1 MRLEH
6 ELAILGV
13 IVVAVLARLAL
24 RRRRRAR
31 SGTPARG
38 ESGRSLG
45 LDVAFARIAALF
57 GDAGLVAARE
67 IKERARGRA
76 FRLGTLAVVVIVA
89 LAIGLSTLAHQ
100 KRPVVVDVALVNV
113 PTRLHAPIVASGAA
127 AGITV
132 RLSELAS
139 GQAAARALRAGTVA
153 IAVEGADR
161 IVMDKSPRRAA
172 SSAADQLANTLS
184 NELGALDAFR
194 AAGLSAAQ
202 VAALARAHPV
212 PILSLSKSTNTSAQ
226 VASLIGLPLLFFM
239 FIQYNTWTLLGVME
253 EKSTRVVEVL
263 LAAVRPTALLT
274 GKVLGI
280 GVLALV
286 QAGLIVGVALS
297 VAKATGSSLAQGTTP
312 SFLAAIVIWLLV
324 GYAFYA
330 WVYAAAG
337 SMAERRDQVQ
347 AIALPLSIPIAIGY
361 VVGIIAQASD
371 SASLLTKVLAYVP
384 PTAPFAMPA
393 LVGLDAVSWW
403 QVLASVLI
411 SVACTIGVA
420 RLAAVI
426 YRRAILRTGHRV
438 GLREVLSRERIHTA

>member
-1 MRLEH
+1 MKLEH

-67 IKERARGRA
+67 IKERARGRP

-100 KRPVVVDVALVNV
+100 KRPVVNVALVNV

-127 AGITV
+127 AGMTV

-139 GQAAARALRAGTVA
+139 DQAAAKALRAGTVA

-371 SASLLTKVLAYVP
+371 SASLLTEVLAYVP

-393 LVGLDAVSWW
+393 LVGLGAVSWW

>member
-1 MRLEH
+1 MKLGR
-6 ELAILGV
+6 ELPILGV
-13 IVVAVLARLAL
+13 LVVVVLARLFL
-24 RRRRRAR
+24 RRRRGAETAPTRR
-31 SGTPARG
+31 EP
-38 ESGRSLG
+38 GRSLRLG
-45 LDVAFARIAALF
+45 AAFSLVAALF
-57 GDAGLVAARE
+57 GDAGLVASRE
-67 IKERARGRA
+67 IKERARGRL
-76 FRLGTLAVVVIVA
+76 FRLGTLAVLVIVA
-89 LAIGLSTLAHQ
+89 LAIGLSTLSHH
-100 KRPVVVDVALVNV
+100 KRPVVDVALVNV
-113 PTRLHAPIVASGAA
+113 PARLHAPIVASGAA
-127 AGITV
+127 AGMTV

-139 GQAAARALRAGTVA
+139 PQAAAAALRAGTVA
-153 IAVEGADR
+153 IAVEGTDR
-161 IVMDKSPRRAA
+161 IVVNKSLGTA
-172 SSAADQLANTLS
+172 STSAADQLARALS
-184 NELGALDAFR
+184 SELGAQDAIR

-202 VAALARAHPV
+202 AAALARARPV
-212 PILSLSKSTNTSAQ
+212 PIVSLAKSTNTSEQ

-253 EKSTRVVEVL
+253 EESTRVVEVL

-297 VAKATGSSLAQGTTP
+297 VAKATGSTLAKGTTP

-347 AIALPLSIPIAIGY
+347 AIALPLSVPIAIGY
-361 VVGIIAQASD
+361 VVGIIAQASAN
-371 SASLLTKVLAYVP
+371 ASLVTKVLAYLP

-393 LVGLDAVSWW
+393 LVGLNAVSWW

-411 SVACTIGVA
+411 SVVCTIGVA

-426 YRRAILRTGHRV
+426 YRRAILRTGRRV
-438 GLREVLSRERIHTA
+438 GLREVLRRERVRAA